1 MKLRKSTNQ
10 RGFPFFLGVPFPRLR
25 WHARFCRSKRWI
37 SIAFS
42 LKMPFQVVQVK
53 KGGWLG
59 WLEFFRSGRFRKSW
73 GCCEKRAVFFRK
85 SDPGR
90 KAFFFTHD
98 LYINPFFNLW
108 CNSSARLEV
117 QDAVLMPL
125 KSGSL
130 SLSLFDHFF
139 EEANCEEGHGYPS
152 LFTCSKFYLCIVHSF
167 FPSFRSFFR
176 FFPLIVSF
184 FDSMY
189 QYFSM
194 YLAIFLSIFLSIN
207 LSIYFM
213 DVSSVYL
220 CIFLCT

>member
-1 MKLRKSTNQ
+1 MIYTSIL
-10 RGFPFFLGVPFPRLR
+10 FFKFMVQQFSEIGGPR
-25 WHARFCRSKRWI
+25 CRVDATEK
-37 SIAFS
+37 
-42 LKMPFQVVQVK
+42 
-53 KGGWLG
+53 WL
-59 WLEFFRSGRFRKSW
+59 
-73 GCCEKRAVFFRK
+73 
-85 SDPGR
+85 
-90 KAFFFTHD
+90 
-98 LYINPFFNLW
+98 
-108 CNSSARLEV
+108 
-117 QDAVLMPL
+117 
-125 KSGSL
+125 SL

-167 FPSFRSFFR
+167 FPLFRSFFR
-176 FFPLIVSF
+176 AFPLIVSF

-213 DVSSVYL
+213 DVSSVYQ